1 MGAGRL
7 LAHPSRVRR
16 QRTLILVLA
25 LCGLTAGT
33 ICWSK
38 EAHISP
44 EARLVAIRRAQ
55 VWKSTKVAAMD
66 MVAGPQG
73 KGAIP
78 PGTEITCEFRD
89 KKANGRSP
97 KFACVIG
104 ADDEVKV
111 KYGRDNGEVYGEVAA
126 SRLLWALGFFA
137 DRMYPVRVV
146 CLNCPPNPVVDT
158 KNLQKSVT
166 FNPASIEREMEGEVL
181 ETGEG
186 SGWAWTDLDKV
197 EATAGGAPV
206 AQRDALK
213 LLAAM
218 IQHTDSKAE
227 QQRLLCAPDE
237 KVDERGEP
245 CVHTFMMISDLGLTF
260 GHANLFNRNPVG
272 SVNFEQWTRAPI
284 WSNKDRCVAELSQS
298 QTGTLNNPVISE
310 AGRKFLA
317 DLLVQ
322 LSDQQVHD
330 LFEVA
335 RFAERTGPGIRP
347 ATIND
352 WVGAFNKKRAEIV
365 NHTCPA

>member
-1 MGAGRL
+1 
-7 LAHPSRVRR
+7 VRQ
-16 QRTLILVLA
+16 QRNLILVLVLCA
-25 LCGLTAGT
+25 LGVGT
-33 ICWSK
+33 LCLSK
-38 EAHISP
+38 EAYISP

-55 VWKSTKVAAMD
+55 VWKPTKVAEMD
-66 MVAGPQG
+66 MQAGPQG
-73 KGAIP
+73 KGAVP
-78 PGTEITCEFRD
+78 PGTEITCEFRE
-89 KKANGRSP
+89 KKVKGRSP

-126 SRLLWALGFFA
+126 TRLLWALGFLA

-146 CLNCPPNPVVDT
+146 CLNCPPNPVIDT
-158 KNLQKSVT
+158 KNLQESVT
-166 FNPASIEREMEGEVL
+166 FNPAAIEREVDGESL
-181 ETGEG
+181 ETKDG
-186 SGWAWTDLDKV
+186 SGWPWTDLDKV
-197 EATAGGAPV
+197 EVTAGGAPV

-218 IQHTDSKAE
+218 IQHTDNKAE
-227 QQRLLCAPDE
+227 QQRLLCAPGE
-237 KVDERGEP
+237 KIGERGEP

-284 WSNKDRCVAELSQS
+284 WSNPDRCVAELSQS

-310 AGRKFLA
+310 AGRKFLE

-322 LSDQQVHD
+322 LSDKQLHD

-335 RFAERTGPGIRP
+335 RFAERTGPGIRA
-347 ATIND
+347 ATVNE

-365 NHTCPA
+365 NQTCPT